1 MLKSRQKTDS
11 ESENENDT
19 HAQRVEKNSRI
30 DSHYGSQSG
39 DIAREKRGGSG
50 DGDVD
55 LDDLLMG
62 EDDIV
67 RERERSRKRQ
77 RDSGSSSQE
86 EDVSGPAAARASS
99 WEAGSSGVRSKEKWP
114 RGGVR
119 EGEDKGIEDL
129 LAEEEQLLMEASRS
143 ASDIPD
149 GFDI

>member
-1 MLKSRQKTDS
+1 MLKSRQQKD
-11 ESENENDT
+11 SENENDT

-39 DIAREKRGGSG
+39 DIAGEKRGGSG

-99 WEAGSSGVRSKEKWP
+99 WETGSSGVRSKEKWP